1 MTGWH
6 DMGHM
11 GGMWFWWI
19 LALVLIVLAAWII
32 SRVTSRQG
40 ESAGESA
47 EERLKRRYA
56 EGEIDENEYE
66 TRLKDLR
73 R

>member
-11 GGMWFWWI
+11 AGMWFWWI
-19 LALVLIVLAAWII
+19 LALVLIVLAAWIV
-32 SRVTSRQG
+32 SRVTSQQG

-56 EGEIDENEYE
+56 DGEIDQSEYE